1 MKKFL
6 FSLFTAAFSLTY
18 LSAQQMS
25 YYPNMVGSPG
35 QSFVIANDDTIYASD
50 MDFNTG
56 TVGAGS
62 VWNFQGLDQDGL
74 DTLHFLSLTAQEATD
89 FPSGNLVIESN
100 VGRIVFDKDAPTGLF
115 LQGTNADFQG
125 IGLSLNY
132 TPPQQTLPAVAS
144 LGSTAHTISY
154 VDEIVF
160 TGIDTNVLGCQV
172 NIDSIQLK
180 RTSDYTVTFPAT
192 GELRLPLDTFTYTLM
207 SIATERTLDSIF
219 IYSATGISGGTCPGF
234 GLSAPI
240 GWSLAPNTLIVL
252 SGFASGSVVVD
263 SAFTASWYDPYTI
276 SPVCIVDFTYD
287 SAYLDTNFLGFR
299 FKALNTPDIGFEEV
313 DQIDLNVYP
322 NPASSLL
329 MLQTDAIL
337 TDATMYIYNAQG
349 QQVRALNLNGSNSVD
364 VSALNNGMY
373 FYQLANGTKLLHQG
387 KFVIKK

>member
-6 FSLFTAAFSLTY
+6 FSLFTAAFTFTY
-18 LSAQQMS
+18 LGAQQMS
-25 YYPNMVGSPG
+25 YYPDMVGSPG

-50 MDFNTG
+50 MDLNTG
-56 TVGAGS
+56 TTGAGS
-62 VWNFQGLDQDGL
+62 VWNFQGLDFDGL
-74 DTLHFLSLTAQEATD
+74 DTLHFLSLTPQEAAD

-100 VGRIVFDKDAPTGLF
+100 VGRIVFDKNPATGLF

-144 LGSTAHTISY
+144 LGSSAHTVSF
-154 VDEIVF
+154 VDEVVY

-172 NIDSIQLK
+172 TIDSIEIK
-180 RTSDYTVTFPAT
+180 RISDYTVTFPAT

-219 IYSATGISGGTCPGF
+219 IYSPTGISGGTCPGF
-234 GLSAPI
+234 GLSAPV

-252 SGFASGSVVVD
+252 SGFASGAVTVD

-313 DQIDLNVYP
+313 DQIALNVYP
-322 NPASSLL
+322 NPASSIL
-329 MLQTDAIL
+329 MLQTEAVL

-349 QQVRALNLNGSNSVD
+349 QQVKAIYLNGSNSVD
-364 VSALNNGMY
+364 VAALNNGIY

-387 KFVIKK
+387 KFMIKK